1 VLPIAYLRDHPDE
14 VRRGLLRRGET
25 GSLDD
30 VLRLDERRRAILT
43 EGQTLREQRNVAN
56 ETIKRAGRPTEE
68 QRGELRS
75 VSERIKTLDGD
86 LASVERTLDDLLLR
100 LPNLPHADVPDG
112 PDERSNVEYKR
123 CGALPNFDFM
133 PRPHWEIGEQLGI
146 LDLEAG
152 VKLAGAR
159 FYVTR
164 GLGARL
170 QRALVS
176 FFLDFHVQRQGY
188 SEVSTPYVVKSAA
201 MMGSGKLPKFADD
214 AYCLKEDDL
223 WLNPTAEVPLTDLH
237 RDEILSVDQLPL
249 CYTAYC
255 PSWRREAGSA
265 GRDTR
270 GTIRLHQF
278 HKVEMYKFTR
288 PEDSYAEHDRM
299 IVDAEEVVTALGLP
313 YRALRLCAGDLG
325 FTATATVD
333 LEVWLPGVREY
344 KEISSVSNCEAFQ
357 SRRANIRFRRAAGER
372 PEFVHTLNGSGLPI
386 DRTFA
391 AILENYQQVDG
402 SVRVPEVLQPYMG
415 VEVIPIPPDLA
426 V

>member
-1 VLPIAYLRDHPDE
+1 MLPIAYLRDHPAE
-14 VRRGLLRRGET
+14 VRHSLLRRGEL
-25 GSLDD
+25 GPLDEA
-30 VLRLDERRRAILT
+30 LRLDERRRAILT
-43 EGQTLREQRNVAN
+43 EGQSLREQRNVAN

-75 VSERIKTLDGD
+75 VSERIKTLDGE
-86 LASVERTLDDLLLR
+86 LAGIERTLDDLLLR
-100 LPNLPHADVPDG
+100 LPNLPHPDVPDG

-123 CGALPNFDFM
+123 CGELPRFDFA

-176 FFLDFHVQRQGY
+176 YFLDFHVQRQGY

-214 AYCLKEDDL
+214 AYYLREDDL

-237 RDEILSVDQLPL
+237 RDDILSDDRLPL
-249 CYTAYC
+249 SYTAYC

-288 PEDSYAEHDRM
+288 PEDSYAEYDRM
-299 IVDAEEVVTALGLP
+299 IADAEEVVAALGLP
-313 YRALRLCAGDLG
+313 FRALRLCAGDLG

-333 LEVWLPGVREY
+333 LEVWLPGVQEY

-391 AILENYQQVDG
+391 AILENYQQADG

-415 VEVIPIPPDLA
+415 VDTIR
-426 V
+426 